1 MADEGVS
8 PWLVEPISDA
18 DQLFKRIHRKLFKP
32 DGGIMTGAFEH
43 AEMSVDWSQYS
54 TPAETQQ
61 REGNAAENAVVN
73 LSVAEV
79 RRIPGQT
86 VEHAP
91 DWEKRNR
98 SHSHVK
104 GKKSPEARI
113 KLRDAA
119 EIVLPFPEKAQS
131 LPTEAPWK

>member
-8 PWLVEPISDA
+8 PWLVEPIPDT

-32 DGGIMTGAFEH
+32 DGRIMTGAFEH
-43 AEMSVDWSQYS
+43 TEMSVDWSRYS

-86 VEHAP
+86 VGHTP
-91 DWEKRNR
+91 KKGNR

-104 GKKSPEARI
+104 GKKNAEAKMR
-113 KLRDAA
+113 LRDAA
-119 EIVLPFPEKAQS
+119 EIVLRVPLQ
-131 LPTEAPWK
+131 